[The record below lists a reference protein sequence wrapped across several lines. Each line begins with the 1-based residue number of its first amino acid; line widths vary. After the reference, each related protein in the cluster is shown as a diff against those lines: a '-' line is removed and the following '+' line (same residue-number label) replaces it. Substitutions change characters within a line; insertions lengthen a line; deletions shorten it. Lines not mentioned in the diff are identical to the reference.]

1 LEKPSW
7 APVIFS
13 GALPREFSDLLAIAI
28 IGLASI
34 QLVFSQVR
42 PFSRIDVSWIL
53 LLFVP
58 PTAAL
63 AALSNSSNREREEL
77 ALFAYGGSTTQIAI
91 RYFLRGSIMT
101 TVGLVPLA
109 ILLLT
114 ASLSISPGFIILITI
129 VLIGGLAYATPALRR
144 IRSSNFVEHY
154 KG

>member
-1 LEKPSW
+1 
-7 APVIFS
+7 
-13 GALPREFSDLLAIAI
+13 
-28 IGLASI
+28 
-34 QLVFSQVR
+34 
-42 PFSRIDVSWIL
+42 
-53 LLFVP
+53 
-58 PTAAL
+58 
-63 AALSNSSNREREEL
+63 
-77 ALFAYGGSTTQIAI
+77 
-91 RYFLRGSIMT
+91 MT